1 MKLNVFNLPRERV
14 RLTIDEGVNFIRN
27 LPMENFQKINIYK
40 GINNEIELS
49 IRNND
54 RKAVSITEEDRLFS
68 NFVSSDGQFHFHG
81 YIQPKNTDL
90 GLYSLCIPKCELL
103 GIPVDT
109 YHGSIKM
116 IDWYGN
122 EQPLYLTQDYYP
134 FMDVV
139 VNENKF
145 ESVIPTLEMPNVSF
159 LRNIFR
165 MENGIQAE
173 EFISQTF
180 KADRTPNHTFMFNV
194 RNFYGI
200 IYIEGTTDD
209 VPSAYN
215 EGWFIIRKE
224 DYSIYNPIYS
234 EDPVEVG
241 LSGNLT
247 FFDRA
252 NCSWM
257 RVRYVQPKD
266 AVSQIV
272 RVYYRN

>member
-1 MKLNVFNLPRERV
+1 MKLNLFKLPRERV
-14 RLTIDEGVNFIRN
+14 RLTIDEGVDFIRN

-54 RKAVSITEEDRLFS
+54 RKAVSLLEEDRLFS
-68 NFVSSDGQFHFHG
+68 NFVSSDGKFHFHG
-81 YIQPKNTDL
+81 YIQPKNISL
-90 GLYSLCIPKCELL
+90 GLYTLCIPKCELL

-109 YHGSIKM
+109 YHGSIKV

-145 ESVIPTLEMPNVSF
+145 ESVIPTLEMPKECFMRSLF
-159 LRNIFR
+159 Y
-165 MENGIQAE
+165 MDNGHQAE

-180 KADRTPNHTFMFNV
+180 KADRTVNHTFMFNV

-200 IYIEGTTDD
+200 IYIEGSTDD
-209 VPSAYN
+209 VPSPYH
-215 EGWFIIRKE
+215 EGWFVIRKE
-224 DYSIYNPIYS
+224 DYSIYNPIYT
-234 EDPVEVG
+234 EDPVEIG

-257 RVRYVQPKD
+257 RVRYIQPKD
-266 AVSQIV
+266 AVSQIT